1 MIDFKQ
7 EIAKLL
13 EQHVQGL
20 TAEEIAPLVEVP
32 ADNAHGDYAFPCFR
46 LAKTMRKAPQ
56 LIAADLAGAIASS
69 ELFEKVEPVNAF
81 VNMFINKEFFVRSTL
96 TEVFSKG
103 SCFGS
108 SDLGKG
114 KKVIVEFSSPN
125 IAKPFHIGHI
135 RTTVIGNSLYKIFDF
150 LGYDVVRI
158 NHLGDYGTQFGK
170 MIVAYR
176 HWGSKEEVEAEPIK
190 TLLAYYVRFHEEAE
204 KDPAL
209 DEEARLAFAA
219 LERGDE
225 AETALWQWIRD
236 ESLKE
241 FNRVYRMMDID
252 FDSWAGESFYSDKMP
267 AVIEELKE
275 KGLLTESRGAQIVDL
290 EPYGLTPAII
300 TKSDGT
306 SIYLTRDLA
315 AAIYRKKTYDFTKCI
330 YVVATQQDLHFKQ
343 LFKVLE
349 LMGYSWAKDCI
360 HVNFGM
366 VSLPEGTL
374 STRKGRVVFLEDV
387 LNTAIEKTRDIVLEK
402 GVNSE
407 LIDETA
413 KTVGIG
419 AVMFNELSASRI
431 KDYTFDWNEVL
442 NFDGETGPYV
452 QYTHARCA
460 SVLRNAEEKYG
471 SLVGEPDDSG
481 AFRCGISK
489 VIEKALDNA
498 DISSL
503 TNPAAFELAKELYE
517 FPTVVTEAAA
527 KYEPSV
533 ITRHIVDI
541 AQCFNKFYHDEH
553 IIVEDEGER
562 RAKLM
567 LTAAAKQAIKNGLA
581 LLGIKAPERM

>member
-7 EIAKLL
+7 EIAQLL
-13 EQHVQGL
+13 AQHVEGL
-20 TAEEIAPLVEVP
+20 SAEEIEKLVEVP
-32 ADNAHGDYAFPCFR
+32 ADKTRGDYAFPCFK
-46 LAKTMRKAPQ
+46 LAKTMRKAPP
-56 LIAADLAGAIASS
+56 LIAAGLAEKIQDA

-81 VNMFINKEFFVRSTL
+81 LNMFINKEHFIKSAL
-96 TEVFSKG
+96 AEVLSEKEK
-103 SCFGS
+103 FGS
-108 SDLGKG
+108 SDLGAG
-114 KKVIVEFSSPN
+114 RTVIVEFSSPN

-135 RTTVIGNSLYKIFDF
+135 RTTVIGNSLYKIFAA
-150 LGYDVVRI
+150 LGYKVVRI

-170 MIVAYR
+170 MITAYR
-176 HWGSKEEVEAEPIK
+176 HWGSREEVEADPIK
-190 TLLAYYVRFHEEAE
+190 TLLAYYVRFHEEA
-204 KDPAL
+204 KADPAL
-209 DEEARLAFAA
+209 DEEARQAFAA
-219 LERGDE
+219 LERGDA
-225 AETALWQWIRD
+225 AETELWQWIRD

-241 FNRVYRMMDID
+241 FRRVYDMLDID

-275 KGLLTESRGAQIVDL
+275 KGLLVESRGAQIVDL
-290 EPYGLTPAII
+290 EKYGLTPAII

-315 AAIYRKKTYDFTKCI
+315 AAIYRKKTYDFSKCI
-330 YVVATQQDLHFKQ
+330 YVVASQQDLHFKQ

-349 LMGYSWAKDCI
+349 LMGFEWAKDMV

-374 STRKGRVVFLEDV
+374 STRAGRVVFLEDV
-387 LNTAIEKTRDIVLEK
+387 LNTAVEKTREIVLEK
-402 GVNSE
+402 GVNAE

-431 KDYTFDWNEVL
+431 KDYTFKWEEVL

-460 SVLRNAEEKYG
+460 SVLRNAAEQF
-471 SLVGEPDDSG
+471 G
-481 AFRCGISK
+481 AADLGAD
-489 VIEKALDNA
+489 ALKDA
-498 DISSL
+498 DLSVL
-503 TNPAAFELAKELYE
+503 TSEAAYELIKEIYE
-517 FPTVVTEAAA
+517 FPAAVKEAAA

-533 ITRHIVDI
+533 ITRHIIDV
-541 AQCFNKFYHDEH
+541 AQGYNKFYHDEH
-553 IIVEDEGER
+553 ILVEDAAER
-562 RAKLM
+562 KAKLL
-567 LTAAAKQAIKNGLA
+567 LTAASKETIKNGLA